1 MNKNLN
7 VIDRKA
13 LDLYRI
19 FLLSGYFFVKIKIIK
34 WNKSKHM
41 MLIWGFIILLTL
53 AVIFLIWLQFNNNES
68 SQSVEGVPVEE
79 KVAHLEENLKKTLEI
94 MQDLAKK
101 MHVQQEVLDQT
112 TAKLQK
118 VELQNAE
125 LVNLLAKVVEPK
137 S

>member
-1 MNKNLN
+1 
-7 VIDRKA
+7 
-13 LDLYRI
+13 
-19 FLLSGYFFVKIKIIK
+19 
-34 WNKSKHM
+34 M

-53 AVIFLIWLQFNNNES
+53 AVIFLIWLQFNNNEN

-118 VELQNAE
+118 VELQNVE

>member
-1 MNKNLN
+1 
-7 VIDRKA
+7 
-13 LDLYRI
+13 
-19 FLLSGYFFVKIKIIK
+19 
-34 WNKSKHM
+34 
-41 MLIWGFIILLTL
+41 
-53 AVIFLIWLQFNNNES
+53 
-68 SQSVEGVPVEE
+68 
-79 KVAHLEENLKKTLEI
+79 
-94 MQDLAKK
+94 